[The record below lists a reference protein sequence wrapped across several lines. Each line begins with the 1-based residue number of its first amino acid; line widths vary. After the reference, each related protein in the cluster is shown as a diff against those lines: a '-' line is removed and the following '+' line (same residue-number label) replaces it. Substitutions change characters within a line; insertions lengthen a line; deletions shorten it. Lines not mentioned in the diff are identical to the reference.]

1 MQWLD
6 DLGKR
11 TRRGV
16 VQGSKHLGG
25 VWDHV
30 GNALDAAASA
40 TEVLLPAEQV
50 LGEVCA
56 GEQTLMAVGGNA
68 EVCTTA
74 QSAACGRDRQA
85 WRISPPAA
93 CAHGSCI
100 PTCSLDESQDGT
112 SRSGGRRALVR
123 RTEASECL
131 QDGPLEYGAA
141 DEGDGMVDNDEAA
154 PMSRGLLGLGLHKH
168 PR

>member
-1 MQWLD
+1 MLTASQGSWVVRAMQWLD
-6 DLGKR
+6 DIGKQ
-11 TRRGV
+11 TRRGLV
-16 VQGSKHLGG
+16 HGSKQLGG
-25 VWDHV
+25 VLDHV
-30 GNALDAAASA
+30 GNAIDTVASA

-56 GEQTLMAVGGNA
+56 GEPTLMAVGGNA
-68 EVCTTA
+68 ET
-74 QSAACGRDRQA
+74 GG
-85 WRISPPAA
+85 WRKSPPAA

-100 PTCSLDESQDGT
+100 PTCSLDESPDGT
-112 SRSGGRRALVR
+112 SRSGGRRARVR
-123 RTEASECL
+123 RTEASEGL

-154 PMSRGLLGLGLHKH
+154 PMSRGLLGLGIHKH